1 MLDSGQQTQASLA
14 VMAAEASQNQVHL
27 VGVQGGIDF
36 S

>member
-1 MLDSGQQTQASLA
+1 L